1 MNGTL
6 IMNAKERHTLV
17 ILQQHLGHQLT
28 VAEAAASL
36 DLSER
41 QLYRMKAR
49 FKREGDAG
57 LVHRGR
63 GKRSNFAYGVLVRQE
78 VLALYRNKYG
88 DYGPTLFAERL
99 EENEGYVIDHE
110 TLRRWLRAAGLMP
123 QVRKSHKHR
132 QKRPRQ
138 PHIGSM
144 VQLDGSDH
152 DWFEG
157 RGPRCTLLVF
167 IDDASNTTFMRFAT
181 SENAKEVLAATQE
194 YVTRFGIPSLFYTD
208 HGSVFY
214 KETKATDFVRALQ
227 VLGTKVIYAH
237 SPQAKGRV
245 ERANRTHQ
253 DRLVK
258 ILREKGISTIED
270 ANAFLDSE
278 YLADHNARFAHPDR
292 LENIHRP
299 ATHFDLRNIF
309 CFETDRCVRN
319 DTTIQYKSEVLQLL
333 GVNGLCPVP
342 KQMVTVRRWLDG
354 SVHVFL
360 HEHELRWETAPADH
374 PRRRKL
380 RLGQAQTVDHPWY
393 HKPIGKAKRY
403 TISELCQR

>member
-319 DTTIQYKSEVLQLL
+319 DTTIQ
-333 GVNGLCPVP
+333 
-342 KQMVTVRRWLDG
+342 
-354 SVHVFL
+354 
-360 HEHELRWETAPADH
+360 
-374 PRRRKL
+374 
-380 RLGQAQTVDHPWY
+380 
-393 HKPIGKAKRY
+393 
-403 TISELCQR
+403 